1 MNSASIRIAMA
12 DDHKA
17 LKQAFQTALSFYP
30 DISFAFEASNGVELL
45 NKLEQLQHPDVLL
58 LDLHMPQ
65 LSGIE
70 ALKVIHSKYPSI
82 SILIFTAFT
91 DEVYVQQCLECGI
104 NGFLTKTMDIEEIVK
119 AIRAASKNEVYYTN
133 LLNNSLFKDYL
144 VRKKKALANLLPQ
157 FSSEELKILT
167 LLSEEKNTDEISD
180 ILNLSKRSI
189 EIKRDKMRHK
199 AKVKTVAGLVLYAFK
214 RNLIV

>member
-1 MNSASIRIAMA
+1 MNSASITIAMA

-30 DISFAFEASNGVELL
+30 DISFIFEASNGAELL
-45 NKLEQLQHPDVLL
+45 DKLQQQHPDVLL
-58 LDLHMPQ
+58 LDLHMPL

-82 SILIFTAFT
+82 PILIFTAFT

-157 FSSEELKILT
+157 FSNEELKILT

-189 EIKRDKMRHK
+189 ELKRDKMRHK